1 MTRRRGAR
9 AASVVGAAA
18 LGVALLAG
26 CGTGP
31 ETIGPTGV
39 DELVVPSPSPDPADF
54 VADVDNAWW
63 PLVGG
68 SSATYDDGTGR
79 LLRRTVATAP
89 ERVGGVQAV
98 AVRTEAVAATWGA
111 DALPVPVTEWFAQD
125 RRRNVWIVGGTLAD
139 GSRWEA
145 GVDGAAAGLVVTGTP
160 RTGDGYV
167 RRAAPGLADVRVRVL
182 AVGETTTVG
191 GDEVEVA
198 RLEVT
203 TVGASEAAAEAEAAE
218 GGRPSAGR
226 TRATQVGEEV
236 LARGVGPVTLTG
248 PQGDWVLVA
257 P

>member
-1 MTRRRGAR
+1 MSRRRGP
-9 AASVVGAAA
+9 AALASAVGAGLLA
-18 LGVALLAG
+18 VALLAG

-39 DELVVPSPSPDPADF
+39 DELVVPSASPDPADF

-68 SSATYDDGTGR
+68 STATYDDGTGR
-79 LLRRTVATAP
+79 LLRRTVASAP

-98 AVRTEAVAATWGA
+98 AVRTEAVAATWGG
-111 DALPVPVTEWFAQD
+111 DALPAPLTEWYAQD
-125 RRRNVWIVGGTLAD
+125 RRRNVWLVGGTRAD

-167 RRAAPGLADVRVRVL
+167 RRAVPGLADVRARVL
-182 AVGETTTVG
+182 AVGESTSLG
-191 GDEVEVA
+191 GEDVEVA

-203 TVGASEAAAEAEAAE
+203 TEGAARTEAEAAE
-218 GGRPSAGR
+218 GGRPTGGR
-226 TRATQVGEEV
+226 TRAAQVDEEV
-236 LARGVGPVTLTG
+236 LARGIGLARFSG